1 MFFVLVFHNFISLH
15 FSAKNGGL
23 VIKPEDSQPRGY
35 GFKIQTPSVK
45 TFSNAQ
51 FIWIKSMEQKQL

>member
-1 MFFVLVFHNFISLH
+1 VCI
-15 FSAKNGGL
+15 FSAKKGGL